1 METDEVCK
9 KAIGQ
14 EQLVQVV
21 NLHSDGNASESSP
34 EILSYY
40 KTLGTKG
47 RKIRIWRLLGLS

>member
-9 KAIGQ
+9 KAISQ

-40 KTLGTKG
+40 MTLGT
-47 RKIRIWRLLGLS
+47 